1 MRKLQTL
8 ASLALALGVACG
20 AFGAHG
26 LKNVVPA
33 SDLLIWEKGVF
44 YQLIHALG
52 ALILLVS
59 SIDGL
64 NQRTRVKIASLLLV
78 SIVIFSGSLYLLV
91 LTNQRWLGAITPIGG
106 IGFIVSWLWLGWGC
120 WRGVEINNI
129 R

>member
-8 ASLALALGVACG
+8 ASLSLAIGVACG

-64 NQRTRVKIASLLLV
+64 NQRTRVKIAGLLLV

-106 IGFIVSWLWLGWGC
+106 VGFIVSWLWLGWGF
-120 WRGVEINNI
+120 WGAGKAEG
-129 R
+129 